1 MNWTLKGSLTLFVL
15 LTIPPL
21 KAQTSLQ
28 DSSKVY
34 WYIELGDQKN
44 AKNAI
49 DSAEYY
55 YQMAGDLA
63 EKISFDKGY
72 LEYTGHYT
80 GFLYRQARYKD
91 ALKVA
96 ERQLVVGQRSKDLT
110 RTANAYNNMALQ
122 YQAMGNMQEAAKS
135 LMKALDI
142 SHRSKDRVNQQKYYT
157 NLGSLFIDL
166 KDYKKA
172 VHYAGKGH
180 ELAVSL
186 KDTFKIGRSL
196 INLMVAEILDE
207 QLDQAEKHAKE
218 AVLIGE
224 KYQSN
229 DLIMSAYCNLGDIYL
244 RKKDYKTGLETLL
257 RALPLLANSPPDY
270 QAYVYQGIANA
281 YKYLGQYNE
290 ANQYFSKAL
299 NPGNEYLPR
308 AEYSALLL
316 SGSEIKEAL
325 GDYKEALNLR
335 KQFEILND
343 SLLNENTQKN
353 LHDLEIQYKT
363 AEKELKLAQQQLEID
378 RRNKWII
385 YASSL
390 VAVLIGL
397 LIISQKMNR
406 QKRNTMETL
415 HRSNLLEAQLAG
427 EEEERSRTAR
437 ELHDG
442 VASILSAAKL
452 QLQPSTP
459 IYSLV
464 DHALQ
469 EVRNISHNMAAEVV
483 GSEGLSYAVREF
495 CQRVSHPLLNIE
507 YIQVGELPKLNKGDE
522 LLLYRSIQEA
532 VTNIVKHAQASE
544 ALVQIASDGTR
555 MTVSIEDNGIG
566 FDPDQLKK
574 PGIGLKSLASRIHL
588 LDGTYEVVSAP
599 GNGTSVYIECSFEKD
614 NIPA

>member
-1 MNWTLKGSLTLFVL
+1 MNRTLKGSLTLFFL
-15 LTIPPL
+15 LTIPIL

-44 AKNAI
+44 TKNAI
-49 DSAEYY
+49 DSAEFY

-63 EKISFDKGY
+63 EKIGFHKGY

-80 GFLYRQARYKD
+80 GFLYRQARYQD

-96 ERQLVVGQRSKDLT
+96 EKQLEVSQRTKDQT

-142 SHRSKDRVNQQKYYT
+142 SLISRDQANQQKYYT

-180 ELAVSL
+180 ELAISL
-186 KDTFKIGRSL
+186 NDTFKIGRSL
-196 INLMVAEILDE
+196 VNLMVAEILDE
-207 QLDQAEKHAKE
+207 QLELAEKHAKE
-218 AVLIGE
+218 AILIGE
-224 KYQSN
+224 KYQNN

-257 RALPLLANSPPDY
+257 KSLALLPDSPPDY

-281 YKYLGQYNE
+281 YKHLGQYKE
-290 ANQYFSKAL
+290 ANQYFSKAIT
-299 NPGNEYLPR
+299 PGHDYLPR

-335 KQFEILND
+335 KQYEILNH
-343 SLLNENTQKN
+343 SLLNESTQKT
-353 LHDLEIQYKT
+353 LHDLEIQYQT
-363 AEKELKLAQQQLEID
+363 AEKELKLAQQQMEIE

-385 YASSL
+385 YASIL

-397 LIISQKMNR
+397 LFLIQKMNR
-406 QKRNTMETL
+406 QKRKTMETL

-442 VASILSAAKL
+442 VASVLSAAKL
-452 QLQPSTP
+452 HLQPNTP

-469 EVRNISHNMAAEVV
+469 EVRDISHNMAAEVV

-507 YIQVGELPKLNKGDE
+507 YIQVGELPKMNKGDE

-544 ALVQIASDGTR
+544 ALVQIASDGER
-555 MTVSIEDNGIG
+555 LTVTIEDNGVG

-588 LDGTYEVVSAP
+588 LDGTYEVVSDP
-599 GNGTSVYIECSFEKD
+599 GKGTSIYIECNFEKD
-614 NIPA
+614 SIPA

>member
-63 EKISFDKGY
+63 EKIGFDKGY
-72 LEYTGHYT
+72 LEFTGHYT
-80 GFLYRQARYKD
+80 GFLYRQARYQD

-142 SHRSKDRVNQQKYYT
+142 SHRSKDQVNQQKYYT

-172 VHYAGKGH
+172 VRYAGKGH

-224 KYQSN
+224 
-229 DLIMSAYCNLGDIYL
+229 
-244 RKKDYKTGLETLL
+244 
-257 RALPLLANSPPDY
+257 
-270 QAYVYQGIANA
+270 
-281 YKYLGQYNE
+281 
-290 ANQYFSKAL
+290 
-299 NPGNEYLPR
+299 
-308 AEYSALLL
+308 
-316 SGSEIKEAL
+316 
-325 GDYKEALNLR
+325 
-335 KQFEILND
+335 
-343 SLLNENTQKN
+343 NTK
-353 LHDLEIQYKT
+353 
-363 AEKELKLAQQQLEID
+363 
-378 RRNKWII
+378 
-385 YASSL
+385 
-390 VAVLIGL
+390 V
-397 LIISQKMNR
+397 
-406 QKRNTMETL
+406 
-415 HRSNLLEAQLAG
+415 
-427 EEEERSRTAR
+427 
-437 ELHDG
+437 
-442 VASILSAAKL
+442 
-452 QLQPSTP
+452 
-459 IYSLV
+459 
-464 DHALQ
+464 
-469 EVRNISHNMAAEVV
+469 
-483 GSEGLSYAVREF
+483 
-495 CQRVSHPLLNIE
+495 
-507 YIQVGELPKLNKGDE
+507 
-522 LLLYRSIQEA
+522 
-532 VTNIVKHAQASE
+532 
-544 ALVQIASDGTR
+544 
-555 MTVSIEDNGIG
+555 MT
-566 FDPDQLKK
+566 
-574 PGIGLKSLASRIHL
+574 
-588 LDGTYEVVSAP
+588 
-599 GNGTSVYIECSFEKD
+599 
-614 NIPA
+614 

>member
-63 EKISFDKGY
+63 EKIGFDKGY

-96 ERQLVVGQRSKDLT
+96 ERQLIVGQRSKDLT

-142 SHRSKDRVNQQKYYT
+142 SHRSKDKVNQQKYYT

-224 KYQSN
+224 KYKSN

-257 RALPLLANSPPDY
+257 RALPLLPNSPPDY

-281 YKYLGQYNE
+281 YKYLGQYHE

-353 LHDLEIQYKT
+353 LHDLEIQYQT

-397 LIISQKMNR
+397 LIFSQKINR
-406 QKRNTMETL
+406 QKRKTMETL

-507 YIQVGELPKLNKGDE
+507 YIQVGELPKMNKGDE

-555 MTVSIEDNGIG
+555 MTVSIEDNGVG